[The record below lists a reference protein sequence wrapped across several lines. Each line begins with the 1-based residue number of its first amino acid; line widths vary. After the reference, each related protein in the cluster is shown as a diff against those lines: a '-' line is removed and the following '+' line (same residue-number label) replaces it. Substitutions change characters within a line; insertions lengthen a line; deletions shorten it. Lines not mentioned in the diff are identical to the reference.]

1 MLARAE
7 YSQVFIICSI
17 HLRWVFIACAQSALR
32 SPSAPLWAEGAR
44 KTRLPSAA
52 LISAGF
58 SRFARGASQVLW
70 LHLCDSTVSQPCQG
84 VSHPSGAGAKTCEKG
99 AYRTSPSAI

>member
-7 YSQVFIICSI
+7 YSQVFIICGI
-17 HLRWVFIACAQSALR
+17 HLRWVFIACAQSASR
-32 SPSAPLWAEGAR
+32 SPSAPLWAEGVR

-84 VSHPSGAGAKTCEKG
+84 VSHPSGPGRRPVKRFA
-99 AYRTSPSAI
+99 